1 VVPISGIS
9 VTLTCNRY
17 LGHLPHTHTLSLT
30 HTHTHTHTTQS
41 FEQSIKSR
49 WWWGEGSAQGSCE
62 VRTFLRR
69 PSSRYIWLFLLE
81 SLYSSAIP
89 NSCIN
94 IVSADA
100 QKFQYI
106 YASYCNRLVC
116 DVCYVVQKSPVVVYP
131 RSDLD
136 PDKAKEIFAQ
146 ELAIYM
152 DFQEKQKKKKEAAAA
167 TAALAQAQNKE

>member
-1 VVPISGIS
+1 MVYYS
-9 VTLTCNRY
+9 
-17 LGHLPHTHTLSLT
+17 
-30 HTHTHTHTTQS
+30 TTQFTKPAS
-41 FEQSIKSR
+41 KSR
-49 WWWGEGSAQGSCE
+49 WLRVEGSAQGSCE
-62 VRTFLRR
+62 IRTSLRR